1 MLSSGESVDL
11 AHSIRLVV
19 GRLARRL
26 RQRTLGGLT
35 PSQLSVL
42 ASLSRQGPLT
52 LGVLAETEG
61 VAPAS
66 ISGIVGRLVDKGL
79 VDRVP
84 NPVDRRSTLVE
95 MTEEGRKVLE
105 KGRSERTAFLASRL
119 ERLGR
124 EEREILAQAV
134 AILGRMGEEE

>member
-11 AHSIRLVV
+11 AHSLRLVV

-52 LGVLAETEG
+52 LGDLAETEG

-79 VDRVP
+79 VDRAP
-84 NPVDRRSTLVE
+84 NPVDGRSTLVE

-134 AILGRMGEEE
+134 AILGRLGEEE

>member
-11 AHSIRLVV
+11 AHSLRLVV

-42 ASLSRQGPLT
+42 ASLSRQGPFT
-52 LGVLAETEG
+52 LGDLAETEG

>member
-1 MLSSGESVDL
+1 MLSSSGSVDL
-11 AHSIRLVV
+11 AHSLRLVV

-52 LGVLAETEG
+52 LGDLAETEG
-61 VAPAS
+61 VAAAS

-119 ERLGR
+119 ERLGSD
-124 EEREILAQAV
+124 EREILAQAV
-134 AILGRMGEEE
+134 AILGRMGEDE

>member
-1 MLSSGESVDL
+1 MLSTRETVDL
-11 AHSIRLVV
+11 AHSLRLAV

-26 RQRTLGGLT
+26 RQRSLGGLT

-42 ASLSRQGPLT
+42 ASLNRHGPVTLT
-52 LGVLAETEG
+52 DLAEIEG

-66 ISGIVGRLVDKGL
+66 ISGIVGRLVDKDL

-84 NPVDRRSTLVE
+84 NPEDRRSTLVE
-95 MTEEGRKVLE
+95 MSRQGSVVLE
-105 KGRSERTAFLASRL
+105 KGRGERTAYLA
-119 ERLGR
+119 ERLDR
-124 EEREILAQAV
+124 LTPEERAVLAEAV